1 MGRVALILLVALAL
15 LAAEAPRESPQPV
28 EIRAERLEADYG
40 EGLLQFFGRVTV
52 RRGDFLMESREM
64 KVRLRSESGTN
75 RLEWAEALGDVRI
88 SYGNKRA
95 TCRRAVYYADE
106 EKVILEGDPVL
117 WEGDN
122 RLRGA
127 RIVVF
132 LKEDRAIVEGA
143 PGRRVELVVTEEGG
157 EGKFLPR
164 P

>member
-1 MGRVALILLVALAL
+1 MRKAALILLIALGL
-15 LAAEAPRESPQPV
+15 LAAEAPRGPSQPV

-40 EGLLQFFGRVTV
+40 KGLLHFFGRVAV

-64 KVRLRSESGTN
+64 KVHLRSENGTN

-88 SYGNKRA
+88 SYGGKRA
-95 TCRRAVYYADE
+95 SCSRAIYYADE
-106 EKVILEGDPVL
+106 EKVILEGNPIL
-117 WEGDN
+117 REGDN

-143 PGRRVELVVTEEGG
+143 PGRRVELVVIEEGG
-157 EGKFLPR
+157 EGKFLPH